1 MKKGDLVV
9 RKIRMSAKLWY
20 GIIISEFEDGYNV
33 MWMVNGRHRK
43 PLWYSFRDL
52 KPLTLES
59 SKDLLS
65 KAH

>member
-1 MKKGDLVV
+1 KGDLVV
-9 RKIRMSAKLWY
+9 HKSRIHARFEY